1 MNIDKSK
8 CFTYNGWVL
17 TLYNEPLGSLFH
29 ECDNKVLGVTAAELS
44 LTVIG
49 TDGTSTGFSAYCINC
64 KTLMPAS
71 YSKVLMAM
79 WHLNRK
85 L

>member
-8 CFTYNGWVL
+8 CFTYNGWVM

-29 ECDNKVLGVTAAELS
+29 ECDDKTLGITACVVMTPEGA
-44 LTVIG
+44 
-49 TDGTSTGFSAYCINC
+49 GFSAYCIRC
-64 KTLMPAS
+64 YASMPAD

-79 WHLNRK
+79 WNLNRK